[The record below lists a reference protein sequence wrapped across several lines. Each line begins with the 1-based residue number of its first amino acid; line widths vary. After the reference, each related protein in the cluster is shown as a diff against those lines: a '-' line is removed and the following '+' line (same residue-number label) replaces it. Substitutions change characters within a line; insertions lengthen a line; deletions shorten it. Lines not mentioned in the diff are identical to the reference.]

1 MEIIAAVWD
10 YWVLRRI
17 PFKLLPGKDY
27 PLLADAKYAH
37 RGSSGK
43 FVTVCPADEA
53 PLRRVLTELGQY
65 LDGRP
70 GPYILSDPRAGGADH
85 RSRCPAGSGRR
96 TANDRAGGHATG
108 RPPVPGGAAGQWW
121 GGRAFQRG
129 EAGLPVPYT
138 AVTALSH
145 PGLMREHNEDSLV
158 AGPWTLCGTVT
169 ENPQTLVFPLGTPLV
184 VAVADGLGGQPA
196 GEVASSLVVR
206 QLAALGA
213 SLDSEEAVRAALAL
227 CNRAVYSA
235 ADGDPDLF
243 TMGTTIAG
251 VVVLASSVL
260 VFNVGDSKVFEAS
273 PQGFGQVSVDD
284 SPLPP
289 PGRRT
294 TSAVTQTLG
303 GSSVFS
309 TVTPHVTTRALSA
322 GDRYLV
328 CTDGLTDPC
337 PDEEIAGVLGEHD
350 GARAAFELWK
360 GAIEA
365 GGPDNITFA
374 TVRVSA

>member
-1 MEIIAAVWD
+1 M
-10 YWVLRRI
+10 
-17 PFKLLPGKDY
+17 
-27 PLLADAKYAH
+27 
-37 RGSSGK
+37 
-43 FVTVCPADEA
+43 
-53 PLRRVLTELGQY
+53 
-65 LDGRP
+65 
-70 GPYILSDPRAGGADH
+70 PYI
-85 RSRCPAGSGRR
+85 
-96 TANDRAGGHATG
+96 
-108 RPPVPGGAAGQWW
+108 
-121 GGRAFQRG
+121 
-129 EAGLPVPYT
+129 

-145 PGLMREHNEDSLV
+145 PGLIRDHNEDSLV

-206 QLAALGA
+206 QLATLGPALSDEQSVLEA
-213 SLDSEEAVRAALAL
+213 LDI
-227 CNRAVYSA
+227 CNRSVYSA
-235 ADGDPDLF
+235 ADGDPDLT
-243 TMGTTIAG
+243 TMGTTVAG
-251 VVVLASSVL
+251 AVVLPDALL
-260 VFNVGDSKVFEAS
+260 VFNVGDSKVYDAAV
-273 PQGFGQVSVDD
+273 PDGLRQVSVDD

-289 PGRRT
+289 PGHRT

-303 GSSVFS
+303 GSPVFS
-309 TVTPHVTTRALSA
+309 AVTPHVTARALSV

-337 PDEEIAGVLGEHD
+337 PDEAIDGVMRKYD

-374 TVRVSA
+374 TLHIGE